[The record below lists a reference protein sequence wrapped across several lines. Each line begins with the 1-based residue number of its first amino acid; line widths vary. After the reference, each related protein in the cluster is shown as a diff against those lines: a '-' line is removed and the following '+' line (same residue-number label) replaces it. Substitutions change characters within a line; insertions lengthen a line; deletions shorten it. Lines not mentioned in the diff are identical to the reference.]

1 MRLLCCTC
9 NTKVQ
14 YKEAVNCLAESAVR
28 YTESAVRYTES
39 AERYTVPNFILQVQ
53 LLTKI
58 SSCSLIVCIDI
69 KAPDVMVA

>member
-28 YTESAVRYTES
+28 YTESA
-39 AERYTVPNFILQVQ
+39 ERYTVPNFILQVQ

-58 SSCSLIVCIDI
+58 SSLIVYIDI